1 MQAIPGV
8 DSAGLVTCAPL
19 GCHWGN
25 FFRIEG
31 AEERQPGSSDSMPV
45 TLMRYAN
52 ASYFK
57 TMGIRLESGRFFE
70 DRDGREPQPGDP
82 DLRSPRVVIINE
94 TFAKT
99 FWPAVADPVGRRLKF
114 NDDKAPWIT
123 VVGLVRDVKHYGL
136 ERPMR
141 PGVYFP
147 LPDNPRQTLVVALH
161 TSGDAAALAGS
172 ARAAMRELDPDLP
185 LFQVRTME
193 EALQRSLTVRAAYSW
208 MLGVFALL
216 ALILALGG
224 TYGVASYLVTQR
236 TREIGIRVALG
247 ARTVDVVRTVVG
259 RGVGVVAVGVGIG
272 VLASLGAARLL
283 ADLLF
288 GSGARDAV
296 ILAGVTSLL
305 LVTALLANWLPARRV
320 ARIDPMRSLRT
331 E

>member
-1 MQAIPGV
+1 VAIV
-8 DSAGLVTCAPL
+8 
-19 GCHWGN
+19 
-25 FFRIEG
+25 
-31 AEERQPGSSDSMPV
+31 
-45 TLMRYAN
+45 
-52 ASYFK
+52 
-57 TMGIRLESGRFFE
+57 
-70 DRDGREPQPGDP
+70 
-82 DLRSPRVVIINE
+82 NE

-99 FWPAVADPVGRRLKF
+99 FWPTVADPVGRRFKF
-114 NDDKAPWIT
+114 NDDKAPWMT
-123 VVGLVRDVKHYGL
+123 VVGLVRDIKHYGL

-147 LPDNPRQTLVVALH
+147 LPADPRQTLAVALH

-247 ARTVDVVRTVVG
+247 ARTIDVVRTVVG
-259 RGVGVVAVGVGIG
+259 RGVGVVVVGIAVG
-272 VLASLGAARLL
+272 VLASVGATRLL

-288 GSGARDAV
+288 GSGSRDAV
-296 ILAGVTSLL
+296 IFAGVASLL
-305 LVTALLANWLPARRV
+305 LATALLANWLPTRRA